1 MPQSNNCQVSSVTN
15 LLFLHVTNAGKFP
28 NECEL
33 FAPLLNRARGDS
45 RRQAVTAAFFV
56 LKRDN

>member
-1 MPQSNNCQVSSVTN
+1 VPQSNNCQVSSVTN

-33 FAPLLNRARGDS
+33 FAPLLNRARVIPED
-45 RRQAVTAAFFV
+45 RQSQQHFWA
-56 LKRDN
+56 KKK